1 MLRAHSE
8 ADRRA
13 WVAAI
18 QGAITGAQRRK
29 QVLSVKD
36 NMPTLLLIL
45 LNHPQTFSRAV
56 TKAVSGT
63 DSASGSDTEKLGE
76 KAPIWVPDGRVTM
89 CQECHVEFTLIVR
102 RHHCRACGR
111 VICNAC
117 SNCEAPLKWNDF
129 KAERVCFTCFE
140 ELRKSEF

>member
-1 MLRAHSE
+1 M
-8 ADRRA
+8 
-13 WVAAI
+13 
-18 QGAITGAQRRK
+18 
-29 QVLSVKD
+29 
-36 NMPTLLLIL
+36 
-45 LNHPQTFSRAV
+45 

-129 KAERVCFTCFE
+129 KAERVCYICFE
-140 ELRKSEF
+140 ELRKSEFS

>member
-1 MLRAHSE
+1 MH
-8 ADRRA
+8 
-13 WVAAI
+13 AI
-18 QGAITGAQRRK
+18 LNESNLIFHTTRFQQGF
-29 QVLSVKD
+29 
-36 NMPTLLLIL
+36 NFIL
-45 LNHPQTFSRAV
+45 YLHFIINDLYPQTFSRAV

-129 KAERVCFTCFE
+129 KAERVCYICYE
-140 ELRKSEF
+140 ELRKSTSLDKIYDLSYRH